1 MEATSVSFTR
11 SHERATLNNHTGVA
25 TAKQLATQFSG
36 RFRVLLIEKNSHFQH
51 LFAFPRFAVTTN
63 VDTHKAFIPFVPGT
77 FADCPPGSGT
87 VIRAKVAAV
96 TKQSIKLDRDVDF
109 QGSRTDTIDYAY
121 LVVATGTKLTA
132 PSTLPGSEKLDGVT
146 YLRKHAETVV
156 KSSNIVLIGAGAVGV
171 QMAADI
177 KELYPEKNVTLVHSR
192 PHVMNRFHTGLD
204 EIVKQR
210 FEDLGINLKLGSRV
224 KLPESGYPTD
234 GKTFNVEFEDGSSIP
249 ADLAVICTGMT
260 PQSEVVEGIA
270 PRSIQKDKF
279 ITTRPTLQIASEDVH
294 NVFVVG
300 DIANTIAHKAAR
312 PGGKQA
318 ELVAKNIDHLEKQET
333 LDPYEVADPPAIHLT
348 LGLSKNVVFR
358 NPARGSD
365 QPTTRWAEDGRLD
378 MGIDAVWARRG
389 GGSDFHL

>member
-1 MEATSVSFTR
+1 M
-11 SHERATLNNHTGVA
+11 A
-25 TAKQLATQFSG
+25 TAKQLAAQFAG
-36 RFRVLLIEKNSHFQH
+36 HFRVLLIEKNSHFQH

-87 VIRAKVAAV
+87 VVRARVSSI
-96 TKQSIKLDRDVDF
+96 TKTQVQLDREVDLD
-109 QGSRTDTIDYAY
+109 GKKINSIDYAY

-156 KSSNIVLIGAGAVGV
+156 ARSNIVLIGAGAVGV

-192 PHVMNRFHTGLD
+192 PQVMNRFHSGLD
-204 EIVKQR
+204 DIVKQR
-210 FEDLGINLKLGSRV
+210 FQDLGIALKLGSRV

-234 GKTFNVEFEDGSSIP
+234 GSTFNVEFEDGTSIP

-260 PQSEVVEGIA
+260 PQSEVISSIA
-270 PRSIQKDKF
+270 PYAIQKDRF
-279 ITTRPTLQIASEDVH
+279 INTRPTLQISSDEIDNIFA
-294 NVFVVG
+294 VG
-300 DIANTIAHKAAR
+300 DIANTVAHKAAR
-312 PGGKQA
+312 PGSKQA
-318 ELVAKNIDHLEKQET
+318 ETVAKNIEHLEKQEA
-333 LDPYEVADPPAIHLT
+333 LEPYEVTDPPAIHLT
-348 LGLSKNVVFR
+348 LGLTKNVVFR
-358 NPARGSD
+358 NPAKGSTE
-365 QPTTRWAEDGRLD
+365 PTTRWADDGRHD

-389 GGSDFHL
+389 GGSDYHL